1 MTSRLLIAFLFLLVS
16 HLNLHAQKLVFP
28 VDTFPVID
36 TMMGMVDT
44 NIFLGNVHHLQDY
57 GTRECF
63 SPEAIQAQNWL
74 KDIFESYSLSVE
86 LQDFLVWI
94 WDPSDNVI
102 ATFPG
107 KVTPDEYVILGA
119 HYDSYTGGPFAQGA
133 DDNASGTAGVLEV
146 SRILTQYQFEKTII
160 FCAFSAEEYG
170 LFGSEAY
177 AARCEQEGMNI
188 LGYINMDMIGYHAPG
203 QVLHSDMIAPPSAQE
218 LAQFY
223 INVAAIYLPGFP
235 IYNGSL
241 TGGDSDHTSFNNHGY
256 MGIFPFEDDEFHSP
270 YIHTDED
277 TIGPSLNS
285 AELALHLMRA
295 GLASVVTLAIP
306 YTPVG
311 IEPVSCPESIVYI
324 FPNPAHSKI
333 QISLKSEENIS
344 IQLHNLTGK
353 LVFQDHFTHHTIL
366 NVGQLPRG
374 AYSLTLKSSTFQVVR
389 KVILQ

>member
-1 MTSRLLIAFLFLLVS
+1 
-16 HLNLHAQKLVFP
+16 
-28 VDTFPVID
+28 
-36 TMMGMVDT
+36 
-44 NIFLGNVHHLQDY
+44 
-57 GTRECF
+57 
-63 SPEAIQAQNWL
+63 
-74 KDIFESYSLSVE
+74 
-86 LQDFLVWI
+86 
-94 WDPSDNVI
+94 
-102 ATFPG
+102 
-107 KVTPDEYVILGA
+107 
-119 HYDSYTGGPFAQGA
+119 
-133 DDNASGTAGVLEV
+133 
-146 SRILTQYQFEKTII
+146 
-160 FCAFSAEEYG
+160 
-170 LFGSEAY
+170 
-177 AARCEQEGMNI
+177 
-188 LGYINMDMIGYHAPG
+188 
-203 QVLHSDMIAPPSAQE
+203 
-218 LAQFY
+218 
-223 INVAAIYLPGFP
+223 
-235 IYNGSL
+235 
-241 TGGDSDHTSFNNHGY
+241 